1 MSVNQGLGSLSRD
14 DRSSSS
20 LGGGVPRSLCA
31 TSSASLMM
39 GVEAA
44 DGVRV
49 QAAQRC
55 RIELQRAL
63 GLLGRSFEKRFDQR
77 DEMSAEVLENHD
89 ATGNIAG
96 QQRRAMTASGAGAAR
111 KEQATHSFAKP
122 EAWSTFSSTGLYSA
136 NVSLH
141 ND

>member
-1 MSVNQGLGSLSRD
+1 MSVNQGPGSLSRD

-96 QQRRAMTASGAGAAR
+96 QQRRAMTATGSACGKEGAGDPLLRQAR
-111 KEQATHSFAKP
+111 
-122 EAWSTFSSTGLYSA
+122 GLEHVLVHGIVLGERVASQ
-136 NVSLH
+136 
-141 ND
+141 